1 MPFIPALEG
10 RGRGNSE
17 FEASLVYV
25 LSFSL
30 GLPELELRGSW
41 ELPQVGIGNQTAEPF
56 LHPPTPTY
64 LFI

>member
-1 MPFIPALEG
+1 MPFIQAFEC

-25 LSFSL
+25 LSFRR

-41 ELPQVGIGNQTAEPF
+41 EVPWVGIGNQTAEPF
-56 LHPPTPTY
+56 LRPPTPAY
-64 LFI
+64 LFT